1 MTHGLGPINS
11 RGVHRQT
18 KELAH
23 HLCRHATWNWL
34 SSAYYSGRPLCSARV
49 AYAKYLPSSGVS
61 RYLAEAYME
70 TARQFITFTAVSK
83 AGRNGALGCWLPSIP
98 RRIMAVVVTA
108 ALAPCALCFAP
119 TVFAQPAS
127 DTLGELLVGKAAF
140 GDWRTDA
147 PLVRRKITDL
157 PQP

>member
-1 MTHGLGPINS
+1 
-11 RGVHRQT
+11 
-18 KELAH
+18 
-23 HLCRHATWNWL
+23 
-34 SSAYYSGRPLCSARV
+34 
-49 AYAKYLPSSGVS
+49 
-61 RYLAEAYME
+61 ME

-108 ALAPCALCFAP
+108 ALATCALCFAP

-147 PLVRRKITDL
+147 PAIRHPIGVESSPCGPETGFRRAEGAAGFPGRTVRRQS
-157 PQP
+157 P